1 MNNIIS
7 KIKDEK
13 EALEAN
19 IQMQVGKL
27 LEDFRKRTG
36 LSPYL
41 IDINMIKS
49 DTFGE
54 EKGQYFVGKV
64 KTFIE
69 I

>member
-13 EALEAN
+13 EVLEAN
-19 IQMQVGKL
+19 IQMQIGRL

-41 IDINMIKS
+41 IDINMVKS

-54 EKGQYFVGKV
+54 EKDQYFVGKV